1 MKINTKRIN
10 IQSEK
15 DLFMNSFWK
24 LTNNS
29 MSRMSPS
36 WKINTKRITTTSE
49 REIYKLFLKTN
60 QSFNVPHVP
69 IMKINTTKIN
79 IQSEKDLFMNSFSKL
94 INHSMSRMSLSS
106 NNLSNYLFMH
116 QKKIEFNIILITIW
130 FSIEILVIKYI
141 QKKLN
146 EIINKQAFI
155 IV

>member
-1 MKINTKRIN
+1 MLIHLDHQNKNNEYKYSISKRFIYQFFFKTDPSFNVPHVPIMKIKTTKIN

-94 INHSMSRMSLSS
+94 INHSMSRMSPSS
-106 NNLSNYLFMH
+106 
-116 QKKIEFNIILITIW
+116 K
-130 FSIEILVIKYI
+130 
-141 QKKLN
+141 
-146 EIINKQAFI
+146 
-155 IV
+155 